1 MTEGDRFGASLPS
14 STESVSWRSPVEMPR
29 RYSFGSRASRLRV
42 RRTQRGRIAG
52 VNRMWSLALGSPVI
66 PDLGSRHRDGAGSGL
81 HLALGAIPVPN
92 HVLRAIGKLQI
103 RPRGEKGLGLQLHGL
118 RDELWDAGPQHVR
131 QGIIDGFGLTKL
143 HDNAIL
149 IPWRIALSGEV
160 LAGLDTRLDT
170 PSFSSGRHPNPSI
183 ARGRPRPCVATVP
196 HDALDEGEAPVGL
209 TQQRFPA
216 IAIPRLGGVD
226 THVQEKA
233 ERIDKDATLAP
244 EDRLAHV
251 IAGRIERT
259 PSLNTPLA
267 LWASMNTIVRLAS
280 RSTASRLWT

>member
-29 RYSFGSRASRLRV
+29 GYSVGSRASRLRV

-103 RPRGEKGLGLQLHGL
+103 RPRGEKGLDLQLHGL

-131 QGIIDGFGLTKL
+131 QGIIDGFGLTKP
-143 HDNAIL
+143 HDNAVL
-149 IPWRIALSGEV
+149 IHGGSLSPKSCRQ
-160 LAGLDTRLDT
+160 AGTPASIRRL
-170 PSFSSGRHPNPSI
+170 FQ
-183 ARGRPRPCVATVP
+183 AAAT
-196 HDALDEGEAPVGL
+196 
-209 TQQRFPA
+209 Q
-216 IAIPRLGGVD
+216 IP
-226 THVQEKA
+226 T
-233 ERIDKDATLAP
+233 
-244 EDRLAHV
+244 
-251 IAGRIERT
+251 
-259 PSLNTPLA
+259 
-267 LWASMNTIVRLAS
+267 
-280 RSTASRLWT
+280 